1 MGRAMLVAAALSAC
15 GGSSAAPA
23 APAGPS
29 CPQGN
34 AGVEIDEDARA
45 MAGCR
50 VVPGDLAI
58 GPSLLLDSLAP
69 LGELERVEGSL
80 EVSGNVAL
88 GGLFLPELRRVGGA
102 VSLDSNGAAMT
113 ISLHRLE
120 EIGGDLRVTD
130 HRSLERL
137 DLGSLRRIGGR
148 LEVSGNRSLDTV
160 VLDRLSAAGEL
171 ALEDNPAWPDEEV
184 VALRRRLGR

>member
-1 MGRAMLVAAALSAC
+1 VR
-15 GGSSAAPA
+15 
-23 APAGPS
+23 
-29 CPQGN
+29 
-34 AGVEIDEDARA
+34 VEVKEDAGG

-50 VVPGDLAI
+50 VVPGDVAI

-69 LGELERVEGSL
+69 LGELDRVGGSL

-88 GGLFLPELRRVGGA
+88 GGVFLPALRRVGGE
-102 VSLDSNGAAMT
+102 VSLDNNAAVMT

-130 HRSLERL
+130 NRSLERL

-160 VLDRLSAAGEL
+160 VLDRLSSAGDL
-171 ALEDNPAWPDEEV
+171 AIEDNPAWPEEEAQV
-184 VALRRRLGR
+184 LRRRLGR